1 MPVDERSTLRVEGA
15 DDAHV
20 IKHLLRR
27 HGCLCPIAGVHHD
40 EPWSQNAPT
49 ITPVGNDISVLEGM
63 EIAVKF
69 SKGRPV
75 GFVLDA
81 DEVASNRWDQ
91 VRERIANLG
100 LSVPDRIPR
109 NGYVE
114 TSSVYRARVGVWL
127 MPDNRRSGAVEE
139 FLQDLVDSNDQ
150 ILPIAIQSTNNAKQ
164 AGALFPDHKKGKATL
179 RAWLAWQEE
188 PGVPYGLAVSKHYF
202 LHNAALA
209 IAFVDWFQRVF
220 QCG

>member
-20 IKHLLRR
+20 IKHLLRQ
-27 HGCLCPIAGVHHD
+27 HGCRCPIEGVHHN
-40 EPWSQNAPT
+40 EQWSQNAPT
-49 ITPVGNDISVLEGM
+49 ITPAGDDISVLDGM

-81 DEVASNRWDQ
+81 DEVASNRWQ
-91 VRERIANLG
+91 AVRNRIANLG
-100 LSVPDRIPR
+100 LSVPNQIPG
-109 NGYVE
+109 NGYVD
-114 TSSVYRARVGVWL
+114 TSSIYRARVGVWL
-127 MPDNRRSGAVEE
+127 MPDNRRSGAVEA
-139 FLQDLVDSNDQ
+139 FLRDLVDSNDLL
-150 ILPIAIQSTNNAKQ
+150 LPIATQSTNNAKQ
-164 AGALFPDHKKGKATL
+164 AGALFPDHKEGKAIL

-188 PGVPYGLAVSKHYF
+188 SGLPYGLAVSKHYF
-202 LHNAALA
+202 LHDTSLA

-220 QCG
+220 HCG